1 MGSLGLFK
9 SYPALMKY
17 TFPLLLFLVA
27 HVTSGQAQKTKM
39 SFCTD
44 VGPVELQFDG
54 DSVRGS
60 YRITVV
66 KEPFNGV
73 IKGKFKE
80 GLMDGVWIDPD
91 GSGHILFGFTKE
103 LSQFTAFFNNFKNP
117 SHWFPYPWRGAT
129 TAFVANE
136 SEDGKKMYRCDWK

>member
-1 MGSLGLFK
+1 
-9 SYPALMKY
+9 MKY
-17 TFPLLLFLVA
+17 IFPIFLMLAADLVL
-27 HVTSGQAQKTKM
+27 GQTPEKKL

-73 IKGKFKE
+73 IKGTFKE
-80 GLMDGVWIDPD
+80 GLLDGVWIDPD
-91 GSGHILFGFTKE
+91 GSGHILFGFTEE
-103 LSQFTAFFNNFKNP
+103 LNQFTAFFNNYKKP
-117 SHWFPYPWRGAT
+117 GHWFPYPWRGAT
-129 TAFVANE
+129 PAFIAGE
-136 SEDGKKMYRCDWK
+136 SEERKKIFRCDWK

>member
-1 MGSLGLFK
+1 
-9 SYPALMKY
+9 MKY
-17 TFPLLLFLVA
+17 KFQIFLFLVSSL
-27 HVTSGQAQKTKM
+27 VSAQTQKKKL

-66 KEPFNGV
+66 KEPFDGV

-80 GLMDGVWIDPD
+80 GLLDGVWIDPD
-91 GSGHILFGFTKE
+91 GSGHILFGFTQD
-103 LSQFTAFFNNFKNP
+103 LNQFTAFFNNYKNP
-117 SHWFPYPWRGAT
+117 SHWFPHPWRGAT
-129 TAFVANE
+129 NTFVA
-136 SEDGKKMYRCDWK
+136 SETEEHKKIYRCEWK